1 MQQNIKQRSNINE
14 REKNGYVHS
23 WIYIDG
29 GSFDSVWK
37 YKAKQTGL
45 SLMQDFSHYA
55 KKCIEMRVIMKDDKK
70 IDESLLGN
78 EKIEEAIKLLQGE
91 CTQEMLAHTL
101 TVIRKQMRKG
111 GQFIIA
117 VEPYIS
123 SEKIN
128 IGVVQSPDG
137 LKWWSAFTSFDEELK
152 CGNEVKSTFLTD
164 IEQLFKSALEV
175 SEISGIILNPWN
187 RTIMLDKKLISIIL
201 GNENS

>member
-1 MQQNIKQRSNINE
+1 
-14 REKNGYVHS
+14 
-23 WIYIDG
+23 
-29 GSFDSVWK
+29 
-37 YKAKQTGL
+37 
-45 SLMQDFSHYA
+45 
-55 KKCIEMRVIMKDDKK
+55 MKDDKK

-111 GQFIIA
+111 GRFITA

-152 CGNEVKSTFLTD
+152 GGNEVKSCIFNRYRTSFL
-164 IEQLFKSALEV
+164 
-175 SEISGIILNPWN
+175 N
-187 RTIMLDKKLISIIL
+187 RHLKLVKYFRNYIKPM
-201 GNENS
+201 E

>member
-1 MQQNIKQRSNINE
+1 
-14 REKNGYVHS
+14 
-23 WIYIDG
+23 
-29 GSFDSVWK
+29 
-37 YKAKQTGL
+37 
-45 SLMQDFSHYA
+45 
-55 KKCIEMRVIMKDDKK
+55 MKDDKK
-70 IDESLLGN
+70 IDESILGN

-101 TVIRKQMRKG
+101 TVIRRRMNEN
-111 GQFIIA
+111 GQVIIAVEPPVIIA

-152 CGNEVKSTFLTD
+152 GGNEVKSTFLTD

-175 SEISGIILNPWN
+175 GEISGIILNPWN

>member
-1 MQQNIKQRSNINE
+1 M
-14 REKNGYVHS
+14 
-23 WIYIDG
+23 
-29 GSFDSVWK
+29 
-37 YKAKQTGL
+37 
-45 SLMQDFSHYA
+45 
-55 KKCIEMRVIMKDDKK
+55 IMKDYKT
-70 IDESLLGN
+70 DEGLQGN
-78 EKIEEAIKLLQGE
+78 EKIEEAIAGLQHE
-91 CTQEMLAHTL
+91 ATQEMLAHTL

-152 CGNEVKSTFLTD
+152 GGNEVKSAFLTD
-164 IEQLFKSALEV
+164 IEQLFKSVLEV
-175 SEISGIILNPWN
+175 GEISGIILNPWN
-187 RTIMLDKKLISIIL
+187 RTIMLDKTLISIIL

>member
-1 MQQNIKQRSNINE
+1 
-14 REKNGYVHS
+14 
-23 WIYIDG
+23 
-29 GSFDSVWK
+29 
-37 YKAKQTGL
+37 
-45 SLMQDFSHYA
+45 
-55 KKCIEMRVIMKDDKK
+55 MKDDKK

-152 CGNEVKSTFLTD
+152 GGN
-164 IEQLFKSALEV
+164 
-175 SEISGIILNPWN
+175 
-187 RTIMLDKKLISIIL
+187 
-201 GNENS
+201 